1 MVIIDAYNVLHRTG
15 VLPPS
20 LAGPDLKELCG
31 LIARSRYASRSPL
44 LVCDGG
50 PPGDPDPA
58 SDRSFRV
65 SFQGVE
71 VLYAGKGIEADDA
84 IERLVLAHSAPKRLT
99 VVSSDRRVQRV
110 GKRKRARVLDAD
122 VFLGQLAADAGKRQA
137 KLPPYPKTPLAHDEV
152 DGWMREFGFGPARRA
167 SAQSLT
173 DRAGKPTEEP
183 SKKPSQKSEASK
195 RAPPVSRKS
204 ERRSGHKDEAGEQVG
219 GLKGSTL
226 DPLLL
231 EALEHWGES
240 LRIEELDMRH
250 WLANDDT
257 GGKEPRG

>member
-31 LIARSRYASRSPL
+31 LIARSRYAARSPL

-50 PPGDPDPA
+50 PAGDPDPA

-65 SFQGVE
+65 AHQGVE

-110 GKRKRARVLDAD
+110 GKRRRARVLDSDA
-122 VFLGQLAADAGKRQA
+122 FLAHLAADAGKRPA
-137 KLPPYPKTPLAHDEV
+137 KLPPYPKTPLEHDEV
-152 DGWMREFGFGPARRA
+152 DGWMREFGYGPARRTGA
-167 SAQSLT
+167 KSLT
-173 DRAGKPTEEP
+173 DRAGKPGRER
-183 SKKPSQKSEASK
+183 KPE
-195 RAPPVSRKS
+195 PPVPANRTPDRK
-204 ERRSGHKDEAGEQVG
+204 RSGRDERGEPER

-250 WLANDDT
+250 WLANDDPA
-257 GGKEPRG
+257 GKEPRR